1 MHLMHLMQDKH
12 LLQQLRKGNKKAFE
26 KIYVKYSKI
35 LGFFLIGYLKSI
47 DDAEEVIQDTFV
59 KVWENRQSIDPD
71 LNFKN
76 YLFKISKH
84 VFLNKLRRKHVE
96 DNYRNNYIEICSEQD
111 NSTEDGIILSDY
123 ENFYIKVVNNLPP
136 KRRDIFLLSREQ
148 GLTYNEIAKTMNISH
163 KTVEKQMSE
172 ALRYLRSQLLMENKS
187 FLTWLLLLLF
197 PLI

>member
-1 MHLMHLMQDKH
+1 MQDKH

-26 KIYVKYSKI
+26 IIYVKYSKI
-35 LGFFLIGYLKSI
+35 LGFFLVGYLKSL
-47 DDAEEVIQDTFV
+47 DDAEEVIQDTFL

-76 YLFKISKH
+76 YLLKISKH
-84 VFLNKLRRKHVE
+84 LFLNKLRRKNVE
-96 DNYRNNYIEICSEQD
+96 DNYRNSYIEICSEQD

-123 ENFYIKVVNNLPP
+123 ENFYLKAINNLPP
-136 KRRDIFLLSREQ
+136 KRRDIFLLSRKQ

-187 FLTWLLLLLF
+187 FFTWLLPILF
-197 PLI
+197 SII